1 MGTVLLSVFRRYQLD
16 DLADI
21 YESNCEELERLV
33 ARGHEIG
40 STKAAE
46 LTAANTP

>member
-21 YESNCEELERLV
+21 YEINCEELERLV
-33 ARGHEIG
+33 ARG
-40 STKAAE
+40 A
-46 LTAANTP
+46 